1 MNKKELIENVAA
13 LLPDKEIF
21 IEGILHEAPDHE
33 LAEELVNMT
42 LDWTLSQ
49 VGEHVVKVIEDLK
62 SE

>member
-1 MNKKELIENVAA
+1 MTKKELIENVAA

-21 IEGILHEAPDHE
+21 IEGILYDVPDHE
-33 LAEELVNMT
+33 LAKEIVNMA

-49 VGEHVVKVIEDLK
+49 VGEPVVKVIEDLK